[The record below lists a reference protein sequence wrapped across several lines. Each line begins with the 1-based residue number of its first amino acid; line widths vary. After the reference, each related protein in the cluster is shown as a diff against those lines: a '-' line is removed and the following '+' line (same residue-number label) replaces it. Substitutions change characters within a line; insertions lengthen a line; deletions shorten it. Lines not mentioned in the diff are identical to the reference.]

1 MYIMRPVSLLAF
13 ESLRKMEYPGIDR
26 SQDGIWIVRRDSDRP
41 NTRNGFPELD
51 RVVVMSVIL
60 L

>member
-1 MYIMRPVSLLAF
+1 MLAF

-26 SQDGIWIVRRDSDRP
+26 SQDGIVIVRRDSDRP
-41 NTRNGFPELD
+41 NTWNGFLELD

>member
-1 MYIMRPVSLLAF
+1 MYIIRPVSLLVF
-13 ESLRKMEYPGIDR
+13 ESVCKMEYPGIDK
-26 SQDGIWIVRRDSDRP
+26 SQDGIVTVRRNSDRS
-41 NTRNGFPELD
+41 NMWNGFPELD

>member
-1 MYIMRPVSLLAF
+1 MYIIRPVSLLVF
-13 ESLRKMEYPGIDR
+13 ESQRKMEYPCIDK
-26 SQDGIWIVRRDSDRP
+26 SQDGILIVRRDSDRP
-41 NTRNGFPELD
+41 NTWNGFPELD